1 MQTPSSA
8 GEWRQQLQYEA
19 SAQARLQAL
28 QRALTALG
36 SSSQADV
43 GCAGV
48 LAALLQL
55 LALQDGAV
63 LARRGQRAQVLA
75 AQGAALPPGASIRFE
90 EQAAAW
96 WLPPRPVG
104 SQDRVIA
111 VRTPNDT
118 VGLLC
123 VGWRSGQEPSF
134 EDLQLVSV
142 FAALLP
148 AWLVEAPR
156 ATRRLAVE
164 PAALERGSLL
174 SARERQVLALLPRG
188 LTNAALAAELG
199 IAPGTVKVHVE
210 RILHKLQVSDRTQ
223 AAVYAVQAGI
233 AT

>member
-8 GEWRQQLQYEA
+8 GEWRQQLQSEA

-28 QRALTALG
+28 QRALAALSG
-36 SSSQADV
+36 SLEVD
-43 GCAGV
+43 AGSAGL
-48 LAALLQL
+48 LAALLDL

-63 LARRGQRAQVLA
+63 LARRGQRAQILA
-75 AQGAALPPGASIRFE
+75 AQGAALPPGASIRFDE
-90 EQAAAW
+90 EAAAW

-111 VRTPNDT
+111 VRTPSET

-123 VGWRSGQEPSF
+123 VGWRCGQEPSS
-134 EDLQLVSV
+134 EDLQLLSL

-148 AWLVEAPR
+148 AWLVEVPR
-156 ATRRLAVE
+156 GARRLAVE
-164 PAALERGSLL
+164 PAALKRGGLL

-223 AAVYAVQAGI
+223 AAVYAVQTGI
-233 AT
+233 AI